1 MKILVTGGCGFIGSA
16 FILQQL
22 SLGRTVLNLDV
33 LSYAGNP
40 ENLYSAACSPNYYF
54 AHGDIGDR
62 VLVSGLL
69 QEFCPD
75 AVVNFAAE
83 THVDRSIVDPTPF
96 FKTNAYGTASLLIE
110 TLNWWKNLSKA
121 QRESFRFLHIST
133 DEVFGSLSGDEAA
146 FSEESPYR
154 PRSPYSA
161 SKAAADFY
169 VRSFHET
176 YGLPTLITNCSNNYG
191 PRQYPEKFIP
201 LLIIN
206 ALQGKRLP
214 IYGNG
219 ANIRDWLYVEDHC
232 QAIDTVLTRSH
243 PGETYNIGGNCEQ
256 SNLDIAH
263 AVTKMLDKI
272 KPRADKKSYS
282 DQIAFVK
289 DRPGHDFRY
298 AINTEKICRDF
309 GWRPT
314 HTLASGLHDTII
326 WYLAN
331 NGWLE
336 TIKSRSYKEWYEL
349 NYAEP
354 RFEDEK

>member
-40 ENLYSAACSPNYYF
+40 ENLYSAASSPNYYF
-54 AHGDIGDR
+54 VHGDIGDR

-69 QEFCPD
+69 QKFCPD
-75 AVVNFAAE
+75 AIVNFAAE
-83 THVDRSIVDPTPF
+83 THVDRSIHDPTPF
-96 FKTNAYGTASLLIE
+96 FKTNANGTASLLIE
-110 TLNWWKNLSKA
+110 TLNWWKELSKA
-121 QRESFRFLHIST
+121 HRESFRFLHIST
-133 DEVFGSLSGDEAA
+133 DEVYGSLTPNEAA
-146 FSEESPYR
+146 FSEDSPYR

-206 ALQGKRLP
+206 ALQKKHLP
-214 IYGNG
+214 IYGDG
-219 ANIRDWLYVEDHC
+219 TNIRDWLYVEDHC

-243 PGETYNIGGNCEQ
+243 PGETYNIGGNCEK

-263 AVTKMLDKI
+263 AITHTLDEI
-272 KPRADKKSYS
+272 KPRADGKSYS
-282 DQIAFVK
+282 DLITFVK

-298 AINTEKICRDF
+298 AINAEKIRHDF
-309 GWRPT
+309 GWRPM
-314 HTLASGLHDTII
+314 HSLVSGLHDTIS
-326 WYLAN
+326 WYLSN
-331 NGWLE
+331 DGWLE
-336 TIKSRSYKEWYEL
+336 TIKSRSYKDWYEL

-354 RFEDEK
+354 RFEEEK

>member
-191 PRQYPEKFIP
+191 PYQFPEKLIP
-201 LLIIN
+201 LIIN
-206 ALQGKRLP
+206 NALHGRKLPVYGDGK
-214 IYGNG
+214 NV
-219 ANIRDWLYVEDHC
+219 RDWLYVDDHAK
-232 QAIDTVLTRSH
+232 AIDMVQEKGRL
-243 PGETYNIGGNCEQ
+243 GETYNIGGHNEKQ
-256 SNLDIAH
+256 NIEIIETILDTLQEMLPEGDERKKLVSRELITYVEDRKGHDRRYAIAP
-263 AVTKMLDKI
+263 DKI
-272 KPRADKKSYS
+272 KAEIGWEPETMFKEGIRKTIAWYFEHEEWMAD
-282 DQIAFVK
+282 V
-289 DRPGHDFRY
+289 
-298 AINTEKICRDF
+298 T
-309 GWRPT
+309 
-314 HTLASGLHDTII
+314 SGD
-326 WYLAN
+326 YQ
-331 NGWLE
+331 
-336 TIKSRSYKEWYEL
+336 KYYEEM
-349 NYAEP
+349 YEG
-354 RFEDEK
+354 K